1 MKIVVYICDKFFREI
16 DNVRE
21 IRRSG
26 DYFRIFQYG
35 VSAAAS
41 IYVSIENGD
50 TRLEITSYPDDY
62 PF

>member
-1 MKIVVYICDKFFREI
+1 MKIVVYIRDKFFREI

-41 IYVSIENGD
+41 IYVSIEGGD

>member
-1 MKIVVYICDKFFREI
+1 MKIVVYIRDKVFREI

-35 VSAAAS
+35 VSAASS
-41 IYVSIENGD
+41 IYVSTEGGD

>member
-1 MKIVVYICDKFFREI
+1 MKIVVYIREKFFLEI

-21 IRRSG
+21 IKRSG
-26 DYFRIFQYG
+26 SYFRIFQYG
-35 VSAAAS
+35 VHPAAS
-41 IYVSIENGD
+41 IYISIENGD